1 MLEVYPLV
9 PLTSNM
15 NLGVAVL
22 SYCGQVHV
30 GLLADRDRWPD
41 LPMLEAGIDAA
52 FVELTKLAEAGAAGA
67 RG

>member
-1 MLEVYPLV
+1 
-9 PLTSNM
+9 
-15 NLGVAVL
+15 
-22 SYCGQVHV
+22 VHV